1 MDDIAVFMMP
11 VLILAAG
18 ASSRMRG
25 RDKLA
30 MVIDGVALLR
40 RQAVMALEVSDDVR
54 IALPPPPHPRYDLVR
69 DLDVTC
75 VTVPDAAEGMSASL
89 RALFATLGTD
99 GDHALILLADLPD
112 ITSSDL
118 RTVINA
124 TETHPSALIWR
135 GATSSGKPGH
145 PMIVTRDLF
154 DDFQSLT
161 GDTGGQSIVKKA
173 GDAVHLVPLKDARA
187 LQDLDTPEEWA
198 DWFAT
203 RKDAAY

>member
-1 MDDIAVFMMP
+1 MMP

-89 RALFATLGTD
+89 RALFATLEKD

-124 TETHPSALIWR
+124 T
-135 GATSSGKPGH
+135 
-145 PMIVTRDLF
+145 
-154 DDFQSLT
+154 
-161 GDTGGQSIVKKA
+161 
-173 GDAVHLVPLKDARA
+173 
-187 LQDLDTPEEWA
+187 
-198 DWFAT
+198 
-203 RKDAAY
+203 